1 MSEKKYKCPYC
12 DNKYT
17 RNKLIDHV
25 EDKHEDLIPEN
36 QTPTQVVFNSIN
48 KKDHGTC
55 VVCKKPTTW
64 NEKAG
69 KYNRLCNNPKCREKL
84 REEFKT
90 NAMKKHG
97 KYNFADDPKFQEKM
111 LKGRKIS
118 STYTFTDGGVVD
130 YVGTYEL
137 KFLEFVDKVMEIE
150 SKDIMAPGPTI
161 EYMYNGQKHYWIT
174 DFYYI
179 PANLVLDVKDGGDNP
194 NTRPM
199 KEYRE
204 KQYAKEKAIK
214 QMKKYNYLRLTD
226 NNFGQFLEVLVDL
239 KYMNLD
245 IKEKNLITKINE
257 AAINEVFGFGKK
269 KKEEVKLTDNEKDKI
284 AGILQK
290 ELFKYVNEYN
300 TSKKRELKQA
310 IDDFI
315 KKYNEELDKN
325 SEEWKELIK
334 FQKNPKLILKKVNLY
349 GEINFYYLNYTKT
362 FIDKNYY
369 KILNILDAIAPIIDK
384 IINNFKQKSD
394 LANLVEY
401 IYNHGQEAES
411 PDIDITLNDKKC
423 KEYLSSINESSALM
437 GAMTPMYAHDAN
449 VMITN
454 NLAGERKVALSSLDF
469 NDSLLIDD
477 DEEGIKKISKK
488 EFKEK
493 YTIKEQYLVKKDE
506 SYYNLL
512 KAYLNK
518 DDCIYKGIYEN
529 LSSFENIISE
539 SYINFDTKFRLVEKD
554 KQLEEM
560 TNKLSQVNECIYN
573 LGDIVFIRN
582 DKLDI

>member
-214 QMKKYNYLRLTD
+214 QLKKYNYLRLTD
-226 NNFGQFLEVLVDL
+226 NNFGQFIEVLVDL

-245 IKEKNLITKINE
+245 IKEKNLINKINE
-257 AAINEVFGFGKK
+257 SAINESYDYESYANYLKTGNIKYIDYSEYERKGLPIYATIPSFINIKNLEK
-269 KKEEVKLTDNEKDKI
+269 NAINKANKLYKYNPAHTNRNFPFKFYRKLDIPYDKLLLLKNEACKDENILGTLKAKIYQYNFQYKTKCISVLIIATDIKIKALYLIIYDDK
-284 AGILQK
+284 LQK
-290 ELFKYVNEYN
+290 LKITKDLYN
-300 TSKKRELKQA
+300 T
-310 IDDFI
+310 
-315 KKYNEELDKN
+315 
-325 SEEWKELIK
+325 
-334 FQKNPKLILKKVNLY
+334 
-349 GEINFYYLNYTKT
+349 T
-362 FIDKNYY
+362 
-369 KILNILDAIAPIIDK
+369 
-384 IINNFKQKSD
+384 
-394 LANLVEY
+394 
-401 IYNHGQEAES
+401 
-411 PDIDITLNDKKC
+411 
-423 KEYLSSINESSALM
+423 INESQALM
-437 GAMTPMYAHDAN
+437 GAMTPMYSSDAS
-449 VMITN
+449 VLITN

-477 DEEGIKKISKK
+477 DEKGIKKISKK

-493 YTIKEQYLVKKDE
+493 YTIKEQYLMKKDE